1 MSEIRL
7 EDAKINFQGQW
18 LSAEE
23 LTGMIREKLDAGD
36 LKFAEPAAALE
47 ALATA
52 MDNSHTLEERVV
64 VPKETYERLIERGGD
79 DENTS
84 VHKAVMEYIEP
95 EGAASVEDGSADES
109 ADESA
114 DGNSVI
120 KCTRCKALI
129 EVPSD
134 QRPIVFD
141 CPICGT
147 SCRLTL

>member
-7 EDAKINFQGQW
+7 EDAKIKFQGEW

-47 ALATA
+47 ALTA
-52 MDNSHTLEERVV
+52 AMENSHTLEERVV

-79 DENTS
+79 DEGAS
-84 VHKAVMEYIEP
+84 VHKAVMEYIEA
-95 EGAASVEDGSADES
+95 EGAASVDDAPADES
-109 ADESA
+109 AS
-114 DGNSVI
+114 GNSVI
-120 KCTRCKALI
+120 KCTKCKALI